1 MRHKGINMVNITRRQ
16 ESNVGTSCLIVG
28 MGFSV
33 RSLTRYSSF
42 NERCITTLAVIE
54 TCLVLVGHMSLNV
67 LCVRGAVHCTVTG

>member
-42 NERCITTLAVIE
+42 NGRCITTLTVIE
-54 TCLVLVGHMSLNV
+54 TCLVKVLVGHMSLNV
-67 LCVRGAVHCTVTG
+67 LCVLFTVL

>member
-1 MRHKGINMVNITRRQ
+1 MVNITRRQ

-42 NERCITTLAVIE
+42 NERSHRNVFSVGRPHVIKRPV
-54 TCLVLVGHMSLNV
+54 CKRCCSLY
-67 LCVRGAVHCTVTG
+67 CDRIKSSSRGKTKQ